1 MSFKSNVEAENNIF
15 SLKRLIKPKVTYKEQ
30 FTRVEN
36 SIGNDLVMVLTALA
50 FI

>member
-1 MSFKSNVEAENNIF
+1 MSFK
-15 SLKRLIKPKVTYKEQ
+15 VTHKEW

-50 FI
+50 FF